1 MYEIVRHGRAE
12 ELLALSGAFLES
24 RESENNMPL
33 GLAHTLARD
42 PRYYGDEPPLLMSI
56 LENGGPVG
64 VAVRTP
70 PSRIVLSRFDTD
82 LEAAVDRLVD
92 LLRGYEIPVPG
103 VVGPEME
110 SRCFSDTWTKAHPG
124 LTATNSTRL
133 RVFEA
138 RSVVDVP
145 LAPGRLRLA
154 DMEDHSLMAKWIAGF
169 SREAIG
175 RESDPGKAERNAE
188 KYIKERNLYVWDHEG
203 PVSIARES
211 RSMKNGT
218 VISLVYTPPE
228 SRNRGYATS
237 CVYQLTKKLLAGR
250 HEFCS
255 LFTDLANPTSNRIY
269 REIGYVPL
277 GDTLEFDFDS
287 AAAPADC

>member
-1 MYEIVRHGRAE
+1 MYEIVQHDHAE
-12 ELLALSGAFLES
+12 ELLALSGAFLEK
-24 RESENNMPL
+24 RESENNLPL

-92 LLRGYEIPVPG
+92 LLRGCEIPVPG

-124 LTATNSTRL
+124 LTATNSARL

-145 LAPGRLRLA
+145 LAPGWLRLA
-154 DMEDHSLMAKWIAGF
+154 GMEDHSLMAKWIAEF
-169 SREAIG
+169 SREAT
-175 RESDPGKAERNAE
+175 REESEPEKAERNAE
-188 KYIKERNLYVWDHEG
+188 RYIAERNLYIWDHDR
-203 PVSIARES
+203 PVSIARQS
-211 RSMKNGT
+211 RTMINGT
-218 VISLVYTPPE
+218 HVTLVYTPPAL
-228 SRNRGYATS
+228 RNRGYATS

-250 HEFCS
+250 YKFCS
-255 LFTDLANPTSNRIY
+255 LFTDLANPASNHIY
-269 REIGYVPL
+269 QKIGYVPL
-277 GDTLEFDFDS
+277 GDTLVFDFD
-287 AAAPADC
+287 

>member
-24 RESENNMPL
+24 RESENNLPL
-33 GLAHTLARD
+33 GLAHTLVRD

-70 PSRIVLSRFDTD
+70 PSRIVLSRFDGEIDT
-82 LEAAVDRLVD
+82 AVDRLVRH
-92 LLRGYEIPVPG
+92 LQSREGQVPG
-103 VVGPEME
+103 VVGPEVE
-110 SRCFSDTWTKAHPG
+110 ARSFSSQWLRTFPG
-124 LTATNSTRL
+124 TSAILLKRL

-154 DMEDHSLMAKWIAGF
+154 DMEDLPLMAKWIAGF

-188 KYIKERNLYVWDHEG
+188 RYIAERNLYVWDHEG

-237 CVYQLTKKLLAGR
+237 CVYGLTKKLLAGR
-250 HEFCS
+250 YKFCS
-255 LFTDLANPTSNRIY
+255 LFTDLANPASNHIY
-269 REIGYVPL
+269 QKIGYVPL
-277 GDTLEFDFDS
+277 GDTLVFDFD
-287 AAAPADC
+287 